1 MRKKVFAGAV
11 VAAVLAVSPSVA
23 LAADSGDSG
32 DSGVSR
38 EDARDQILRERA
50 NSGGTQST
58 TQDDAEEDQDIESID
73 GEDVESD
80 FSDGDSEDVELEDS
94 EDAETEGDDDSFAV
108 ETSTDGTIV
117 AFGDSYFADGG
128 ASDGPGL
135 SGCPQNKDNVPGLI
149 AQKLGM
155 ELKDYS
161 CSGAVAHFGGGA
173 NGSQTFDQQID
184 MAIGNGDLNEDTT
197 YVPISMGGNDGMAM
211 YMAMIDP
218 TQQQSQYL
226 ESMSA
231 SLDRI
236 RDAAPNAFIQLV
248 GYPSMTGDNGAT
260 CSVNAAA
267 PGIAPLTAI
276 LGPVE
281 QVGGDVVGEQEHTIN
296 NYQRALSN
304 QEDIQFVDLKESTLG
319 LGPCSSSPGKLVST
333 SSTFI
338 VEDSNMPL
346 HLTRSGNEMI
356 SDLAVQEFES
366 GEIAKHDEANPEEGM
381 NIVNKVM
388 SSLGGVGVPIAPR

>member
-11 VAAVLAVSPSVA
+11 IAAVLAVSPSVS

-50 NSGGTQST
+50 NSGNTQST
-58 TQDDAEEDQDIESID
+58 TQDDAEEDQDAESA
-73 GEDVESD
+73 EDEDLGSN
-80 FSDGDSEDVELEDS
+80 FSDDDS
-94 EDAETEGDDDSFAV
+94 EDAATEGNDDSGAV
-108 ETSTDGTIV
+108 ETSKDGTIV

-184 MAIGNGDLNEDTT
+184 MSIGNGDLNENTT
-197 YVPISMGGNDGMAM
+197 YIPVSMGGNDGMAM
-211 YMAMIDP
+211 YMAMNDP
-218 TQQQSQYL
+218 AQQQSQYL

-231 SLDRI
+231 SLGKI

-248 GYPSMTGDNGAT
+248 GYPSMTGDNGNT

-267 PGIAPLTAI
+267 PGIAPITAF

-281 QVGGDVVGEQEHTIN
+281 QVGGDVIGEQERTIN

-304 QEDIQFVDLKESTLG
+304 QENIQFVDLKESTLG

-333 SSTFI
+333 SSTFM

-346 HLTRSGNEMI
+346 HLTRSGNETI

-366 GEIAKHDEANPEEGM
+366 GEIAKHDVANPEEGM
-381 NIVNKVM
+381 NIVNRVM
-388 SSLGGVGVPIAPR
+388 TSLGGVGIPIAPR